1 MLYGVCFLSFHL
13 SPTPHKKGLLFPTLS
28 FLAGNHRVVIAAI
41 SMGSPYFTAFMS
53 SGMVSEEWKAAN
65 VAGFLSVSGE
75 DVMEANSPEM
85 CFALTCKL

>member
-1 MLYGVCFLSFHL
+1 MWCLLYKFSIITYP
-13 SPTPHKKGLLFPTLS
+13 SQKRLFPPLS

-53 SGMVSEEWKAAN
+53 SGMVCEEWKAAN

-85 CFALTCKL
+85 CFALACKL